1 LATKT
6 RRMHQRV
13 APIINSKSLQ
23 SGANSGNFDYH
34 VSFTEEALK
43 KEVYYNYGLH
53 AHVVRTRSAY

>member
-1 LATKT
+1 
-6 RRMHQRV
+6 MHQRV